1 MYCYPSRG
9 LEISDLSCPLQL
21 VVAATLSLISSLF
34 IRAHHLSNMAE
45 AAILGVD
52 RENQQ
57 ERELDTADSTQAVE
71 LRERQS

>member
-1 MYCYPSRG
+1 MYCHPSRG
-9 LEISDLSCPLQL
+9 LDISDLSCPLQF
-21 VVAATLSLISSLF
+21 VVAAALSLISSLF
-34 IRAHHLSNMAE
+34 IRAHHLSDKAK

-52 RENQQ
+52 RAKQQ